1 MQSNSIN
8 KRKGANKCLKKIS
21 RKRSASHIFLKWLLH
36 LKVVMIT
43 YIIYL
48 LVCRIITGNE
58 LHLFCQ
64 VSKQRNKWMCKFL
77 NVGFADLWVQRWTL
91 LFQFPSTHQST
102 LLRPSINIFH
112 GNIPFFSVF
121 GMAAGFNWKHPT
133 QWECFPHFCFPT
145 EFLLFELQISK
156 ACSFD
161 FRYLLRRSY
170 MEEWHRK

>member
-1 MQSNSIN
+1 MPEE
-8 KRKGANKCLKKIS
+8 IS

-64 VSKQRNKWMCKFL
+64 VSKQSECVNFWMLALLICEFRD
-77 NVGFADLWVQRWTL
+77 GTL
-91 LFQFPSTHQST
+91 LFPFPSTHQST
-102 LLRPSINIFH
+102 LLRPSINISFTETFLSLMSLEWQQDLI
-112 GNIPFFSVF
+112 GSIPPSES
-121 GMAAGFNWKHPT
+121 A
-133 QWECFPHFCFPT
+133 FPIFV
-145 EFLLFELQISK
+145 FLLSSCFLNFRLSK

-161 FRYLLRRSY
+161 FRYLLRRSF